1 MLKRKNIKK
10 IVISLTCLIITFL
23 LYLFPKS
30 DDVFIPNTKYNTTA
44 LTNAIYPINDF
55 GYISRIKVPLKEKSA
70 QGKIREIVEYLTVGT
85 SKSELL
91 PDGFSPIIPNNIVL
105 LKEKIEKNNLQVYFN
120 DNFNNLDSYT
130 FEKVL
135 ESLIYSLTSLNG
147 IDNISIYVNNK
158 VLTEYTNSSTPL
170 NQYLDKSFGINK
182 KYDISSIRD
191 TTKTTIFYTAKNDST
206 NYFVPITKIT
216 NDTIPKVE
224 IIIKELTSKPVYET
238 SLMSYLNAE
247 TTLNNYELLD
257 KEINLEFNNAILSGI
272 NNKNDLEEVTYAINL
287 SIKSNYDV
295 DYVSYIVENKKIAT
309 FDIKDLE
316 N

>member
-1 MLKRKNIKK
+1 MLKRKIIKK
-10 IVISLTCLIITFL
+10 IGICLTCLFITFL

-55 GYISRIKVPLKEKSA
+55 GYVSRIKVPLKEKSA

-158 VLTEYTNSSTPL
+158 VLTKYPNSSTPL
-170 NQYLDKSFGINK
+170 NQHLDKSFGINK
-182 KYDISSIRD
+182 KYDISSIKD

>member
-1 MLKRKNIKK
+1 MLKRKIIKK
-10 IVISLTCLIITFL
+10 IGICLTCLFITFL

-55 GYISRIKVPLKEKSA
+55 GYISRIKVPLKEKSE

-91 PDGFSPIIPNNIVL
+91 PEGFSPIIPNNIVL

-135 ESLIYSLTSLNG
+135 ESLIFSLTSLNG

-158 VLTEYTNSSTPL
+158 ILTKYPNSSTPL
-170 NQYLDKSFGINK
+170 NQHLDKSFGINK
-182 KYDISSIRD
+182 KYDISSIKD